1 MNALVYAALCLPAL
15 LMILAG
21 VLITSVKKDST
32 MVSHHFAKNY
42 NIRKY
47 SKKVMRLFT
56 ITGII
61 FSVGGVLIVNK
72 MLAAGL
78 IVLFVTLLVFLILFA
93 TIQRK
98 S

>member
-47 SKKVMRLFT
+47 SKKVT
-56 ITGII
+56 
-61 FSVGGVLIVNK
+61 
-72 MLAAGL
+72 
-78 IVLFVTLLVFLILFA
+78 
-93 TIQRK
+93 
-98 S
+98 